1 MSALPDHPDIEKLP
15 DVLEGIPVKE
25 SIRQLFRD
33 PVNGIPDNISKEGC
47 LALALKSNE
56 LGGAGKGY
64 VVWNTWRRAFPV
76 PHLSIVNH
84 ANFQESEFTE
94 VMDFRLFEFGY
105 AANFQ
110 KTIFRKEANF
120 DHAKF
125 GTSTDFGFSYWAD
138 GASFR
143 WTQCEADIKFNN
155 SYWCN
160 HANFLGAQF
169 VSANFHLSYFK
180 NGACFIGAGWSD
192 YVIFSSCFFNHLSCE
207 AAEWH
212 YLKTRFYDSILLF
225 DELKN
230 YANKIGSNPTVFEG
244 LFFTG
249 SQFEGGVDF
258 SNRKF
263 SKTSLFN
270 QTENVNDILR
280 NGIGIPLKDVMGNIQ
295 HVEHIGIHPVFFR
308 VAPKFFGCELHQDTS
323 FEGAEF
329 PKPTGSNDKEA
340 ARSYRTLKLAFS
352 KQQAIRE
359 EQRFFRLEMAEET
372 MGYRNKTKQALR
384 QFEPLTGLREGF
396 TWILYKAYSVLSDY
410 GFSVARPLVL
420 LVAAWLVFAA
430 IYGSHLN
437 GQTICIVWQAGCE
450 LQVNWLNFS
459 LQQALPLPGFDKLD
473 HPIKGVAVGW
483 LFLHKT
489 ISLAALFLIGLALRN
504 LFKLK

>member
-1 MSALPDHPDIEKLP
+1 
-15 DVLEGIPVKE
+15 
-25 SIRQLFRD
+25 
-33 PVNGIPDNISKEGC
+33 
-47 LALALKSNE
+47 
-56 LGGAGKGY
+56 
-64 VVWNTWRRAFPV
+64 
-76 PHLSIVNH
+76 
-84 ANFQESEFTE
+84 
-94 VMDFRLFEFGY
+94 MDFRLFEFGY

-110 KTIFRKEANF
+110 KTIFRKKANF
-120 DHAKF
+120 EHAKF

-138 GASFR
+138 GASFK

-180 NGACFIGAGWSD
+180 NGACFIGAGWAD
-192 YVIFSSCFFNHLSCE
+192 YVIFSSCFINHLSCE
-207 AAEWH
+207 AAEWN

-230 YANKIGSNPTVFEG
+230 YANKIGSNPAVFEG

-329 PKPTGSNDKEA
+329 PKPTGSEQA
-340 ARSYRTLKLAFS
+340 ARIYRTLKLAFN

-359 EQRFFRLEMAEET
+359 EQRFFKLEMEEET
-372 MGYRNKTKQALR
+372 LR
-384 QFEPLTGLREGF
+384 ETGLKRWLF
-396 TWILYKAYSVLSDY
+396 KAYKTFSDY
-410 GFSVARPLVL
+410 GFSITRPLTYGGLGVL
-420 LVAAWLVFAA
+420 ALTAAYGILSWPGQCGLSMQACHFAPEWL
-430 IYGSHLN
+430 
-437 GQTICIVWQAGCE
+437 E
-450 LQVNWLNFS
+450 FS
-459 LQQALPLPGFDKLD
+459 LLQTLPLPGLDKLSKAASNVFWPEGSWWSCKSKLD
-473 HPIKGVAVGW
+473 W
-483 LFLHKT
+483 LPCAD
-489 ISLAALFLIGLALRN
+489 IRGALAPT
-504 LFKLK
+504 

>member
-1 MSALPDHPDIEKLP
+1 MSDHPNIEDLPDL
-15 DVLEGIPVKE
+15 LEGIPVRE

-33 PVNGIPDNISKEGC
+33 PVNGTPDNISKEGC

-138 GASFR
+138 GASFK

-180 NGACFIGAGWSD
+180 NGVCFIGAGWSD

-249 SQFEGGVDF
+249 SQFEGVVDF

-295 HVEHIGIHPVFFR
+295 HDEPIGIHQVFFR

-329 PKPTGSNDKEA
+329 PKPTGSKEA
-340 ARSYRTLKLAFS
+340 ARAYRTLKLAFS

-359 EQRFFRLEMAEET
+359 EQRFFKLEMEEET
-372 MGYRNKTKQALR
+372 LR
-384 QFEPLTGLREGF
+384 ETGLKRQLF
-396 TWILYKAYSVLSDY
+396 VAYKYFSDY
-410 GFSVARPLVL
+410 GFSITRPFTLLIFFPALYVSLFNAFLIEYQIYQCYDFFNQAPISIFWNWLTWSFVSIFTVPGVDLGKEIRPLLFGSGTFISFIAL
-420 LVAAWLVFAA
+420 LIEIF
-430 IYGSHLN
+430 
-437 GQTICIVWQAGCE
+437 QK
-450 LQVNWLNFS
+450 
-459 LQQALPLPGFDKLD
+459 AL
-473 HPIKGVAVGW
+473 
-483 LFLHKT
+483 
-489 ISLAALFLIGLALRN
+489 SLAGFFLIGLALRN

>member
-1 MSALPDHPDIEKLP
+1 MSDHPDIENLP
-15 DVLEGIPVKE
+15 DVLEGIAVRE

-33 PVNGIPDNISKEGC
+33 PANGTPDNISQAGC

-56 LGGAGKGY
+56 AGCVGKGY
-64 VVWNTWRRAFPV
+64 VVWNAWRRAFPV
-76 PHLSIVNH
+76 LHLSIVNH

-94 VMDFRLFEFGY
+94 VMNFRLFEFGY

-110 KTIFRKEANF
+110 KTIFRKKANF

-138 GASFR
+138 GASFK

-180 NGACFIGAGWSD
+180 NGACFIGAGWAD

-207 AAEWH
+207 AAEWN

-230 YANKIGSNPTVFEG
+230 YANKIGSNPAVFEG

-270 QTENVNDILR
+270 QTENFNDILR

-329 PKPTGSNDKEA
+329 PKPTGSEEA
-340 ARSYRTLKLAFS
+340 ARIYRTLKLAFN

-359 EQRFFRLEMAEET
+359 EQRFFKLEMEEET
-372 MGYRNKTKQALR
+372 LR
-384 QFEPLTGLREGF
+384 ETGLKRWLF
-396 TWILYKAYSVLSDY
+396 KAYKKLSDY
-410 GFSVARPLVL
+410 GFSITRPLNYGGLSVMALTAVYGL
-420 LVAAWLVFAA
+420 LSWLGQCGLTVRACQFAP
-430 IYGSHLN
+430 
-437 GQTICIVWQAGCE
+437 Q
-450 LQVNWLNFS
+450 WLEFS
-459 LQQALPLPGFDKLD
+459 LLQTLPLPGLDKLSEAASKVFW
-473 HPIKGVAVGW
+473 PAGAWWGLVLSALVI
-483 LFLHKT
+483 LHKT
-489 ISLAALFLIGLALRN
+489 ISLAALFLVGLALRN